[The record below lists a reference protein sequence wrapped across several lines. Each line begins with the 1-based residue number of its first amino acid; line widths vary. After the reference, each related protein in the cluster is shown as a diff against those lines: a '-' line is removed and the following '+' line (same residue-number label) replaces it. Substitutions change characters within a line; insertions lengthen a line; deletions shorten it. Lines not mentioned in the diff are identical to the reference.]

1 MFVVVVVVVVV
12 VVLCF
17 VFVVPCQDCPCCIR
31 KGLHC
36 CISLSFVSLYLL
48 ISSQVAWLTH
58 LFVSGMI
65 FNLHAFGDFPSFF
78 LGLI

>member
-1 MFVVVVVVVVV
+1 MFVVVVVVIVVV
-12 VVLCF
+12 FCL
-17 VFVVPCQDCPCCIR
+17 VFVVPCHDCPCCIL
-31 KGLHC
+31 KGFHC
-36 CISLSFVSLYLL
+36 CISFSFVSLYLL
-48 ISSQVAWLTH
+48 ISSQIAWLTH